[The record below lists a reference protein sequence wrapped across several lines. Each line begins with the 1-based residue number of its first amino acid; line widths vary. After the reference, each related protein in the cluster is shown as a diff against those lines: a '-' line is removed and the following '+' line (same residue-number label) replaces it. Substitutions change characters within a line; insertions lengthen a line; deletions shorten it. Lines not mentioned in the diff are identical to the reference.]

1 MILCELYPY
10 VRNPLMPSGNKR
22 SYVLKQTFSFLL
34 EVCLSACDLLLPPG
48 FKGQS
53 ISGQC
58 SHFISPG
65 DTKKLKV
72 VCYFLRV

>member
-34 EVCLSACDLLLPPG
+34 EVCLSASDLLLPPG
-48 FKGQS
+48 FKG
-53 ISGQC
+53 
-58 SHFISPG
+58 
-65 DTKKLKV
+65 
-72 VCYFLRV
+72 